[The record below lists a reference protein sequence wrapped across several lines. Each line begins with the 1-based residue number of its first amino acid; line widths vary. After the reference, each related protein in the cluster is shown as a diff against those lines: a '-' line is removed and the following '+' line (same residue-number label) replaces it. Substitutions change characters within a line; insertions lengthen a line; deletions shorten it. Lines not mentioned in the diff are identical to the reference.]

1 MKNLLFL
8 AFFGFITQIA
18 TAQVLEVN
26 SPTTVN
32 LKCAINTPAAGGVSA
47 PTIYIF
53 GEQGLGF
60 VSKDK
65 CQSWKQLDIDP
76 IKKRTI
82 NLAAKVNDTLIFLSG
97 GKENDLLKYS
107 TDNGETFKDFPFEA
121 LDASGK
127 LHDIPICA
135 IIPMDNWYYSIVAF
149 MQVNQFA
156 IWQDFRFMN
165 SGLPVQGYGFNGQ
178 YTNFTY
184 LGGCKNGSYITT
196 FARATGSGT
205 SGDYSMF
212 GVATVYLKP
221 PGLGAEVDVF
231 SGGSSYDSI
240 TGISTFQKKC
250 LTAFHSTK
258 GYSQYENGVYN
269 YEAITSP
276 TTGVTSF
283 TERRPFSELGKEFS
297 IKSSLITPPHSLFWH
312 AGGDVNGKNGFIIKD
327 GVIIRRVQ
335 SSALNMIIDLSNGDV
350 DGMLAIGN
358 NGKIYSTRT
367 DLAQAIPDA
376 VIGWKKADNFSAY
389 PNPFNSEL
397 TIKSSSEAI
406 VTLSDVL
413 GTVIKQIRVEPGDN
427 RISLVGLRTG
437 IYFLTNKKQTLK
449 LIKQ

>member
-26 SPTTVN
+26 SPTAVN
-32 LKCAINTPAAGGVSA
+32 LKCAINTPAVGGASS

-82 NLAAKVNDTLIFLSG
+82 NLATRVNDSLIFLSG

-107 TDNGETFKDFPFEA
+107 TDNGATFKDFPFEA

-127 LHDIPICA
+127 LHDTPICA

-165 SGLPVQGYGFNGQ
+165 SGLPVQGYGLFDWSFAQ
-178 YTNFTY
+178 LAF
-184 LGGCKNGSYITT
+184 LGGHKDGDCIITYARGISHGTNGYFPI
-196 FARATGSGT
+196 F
-205 SGDYSMF
+205 
-212 GVATVYLKP
+212 
-221 PGLGAEVDVF
+221 GLGFAQLTGPDSYVDVKF
-231 SGGSSYDSI
+231 SVSSFDSI
-240 TGISTFQKKC
+240 SSVASYQKKC
-250 LTAFHSTK
+250 LVSFHSQRA
-258 GYSQYENGVYN
+258 GSYN
-269 YEAITSP
+269 YESTVEPSAKFNE
-276 TTGVTSF
+276 F
-283 TERRPFSELGKEFS
+283 TNFYQFTDLTPDQS
-297 IKSSLITPPHSLFWH
+297 IKSSLITSGHSQFWH
-312 AGGDVNGKNGFIIKD
+312 VGGDPNGKNGFIIKNR
-327 GVIIRRVQ
+327 IIVQRIQ
-335 SSALNMIIDLSNGDV
+335 SSGLNMMIDISDSNNADAI
-350 DGMLAIGN
+350 LAIGN

-376 VIGWKKADNFSAY
+376 VIGWEKADNFSAY

-397 TIKSSSEAI
+397 TIKTSSEAI

-413 GTVIKQIRVEPGDN
+413 GTVIKQIRIEPGDN
-427 RISLVGLRTG
+427 RISLVGLKQG